1 MPYCSSNRS
10 IRSKYIT
17 IIFIIKYCI
26 KKYIVIG
33 EISRLANITDF
44 EKFRTSAGLVLEVIK
59 HQDSEQE
66 MEQILTRETALHNI
80 EQGSLR
86 VHTQGA

>member
-1 MPYCSSNRS
+1 ML
-10 IRSKYIT
+10 
-17 IIFIIKYCI
+17 IFT
-26 KKYIVIG
+26 
-33 EISRLANITDF
+33 LPANITDF

-66 MEQILTRETALHNI
+66 MEQILTLTRETALHNI